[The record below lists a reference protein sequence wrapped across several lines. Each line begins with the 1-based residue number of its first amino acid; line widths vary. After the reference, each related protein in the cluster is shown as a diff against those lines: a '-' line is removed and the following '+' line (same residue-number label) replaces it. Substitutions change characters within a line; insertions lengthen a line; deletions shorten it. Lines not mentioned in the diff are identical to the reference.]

1 MTLLPIAAW
10 AHNKGDKNKINTTT
24 NDCGGIMGKSKQVDI
39 FAPSCSAVQLGR
51 KDKPWTGLAGAF
63 VEHQHLLLSHFTRAP
78 IDTLNGPILSDM
90 KKFRLKIWN

>member
-1 MTLLPIAAW
+1 
-10 AHNKGDKNKINTTT
+10 
-24 NDCGGIMGKSKQVDI
+24 MGKSKQVDI